1 VVSAGPAADRFGS
14 IPRSPAQTRIL
25 SAALD
30 LFAEHGVSAT
40 SLQMMADAI
49 GVGKAAIYFQFKTK
63 DEIVIAV
70 TETQLARFE
79 DALEAAE
86 ASEDRVLA
94 RELLLKH
101 MIDIAVEQRNIVSIL
116 QFDPVII
123 RLLVE
128 HKPFQQFLERLY
140 AVLIGEDPG
149 PERLVQAAM
158 LSGGI
163 GSAVK
168 HQLVAHLDND
178 TLRSQLLTLTRRL
191 IALPE

>member
-1 VVSAGPAADRFGS
+1 MVSAGPAADRFGA

-30 LFAEHGVSAT
+30 LFAVHGVSAT
-40 SLQMMADAI
+40 SLQMIADAV

-79 DALEAAE
+79 DSLDAAE
-86 ASEDRVLA
+86 ASEDRAGA
-94 RELLLKH
+94 RELLLNR

-128 HKPFQQFLERLY
+128 HKPFRQFLERLY
-140 AVLIGEDPG
+140 VALIGEEPG

-163 GSAVK
+163 GSAVR
-168 HQLVAHLDND
+168 HQLVAQLDDD
-178 TLRSQLLTLTRRL
+178 TLRSELLKLTRRL
-191 IALPE
+191 IGLPE